1 MSYKKTNFLLV
12 TVLGLLL
19 SSCVSNKDLLYFG
32 DANMSQSTPIN
43 YTSNTL
49 QPNDILDIKIGALV
63 PETAIP
69 YNNQTTST
77 TANMGNPTLDIL
89 KLQGYLV
96 GTDGSIVLPIL
107 GKIEVVNKSIASLEQ
122 ELISILEDGQ
132 HLVSPSVSVRLL
144 NAKVTIL
151 GEVGRPGTYTFTE
164 QFISLPQALG
174 YAGDLSI
181 NGKRTDIL
189 LIREQQGE
197 RRISQIDLTTTNWMN
212 NPEYRIMP
220 NDVIVVNPN
229 NAKVKSAGIIGNA
242 STVVSIVSVL
252 LSITILLTR

>member
-1 MSYKKTNFLLV
+1 
-12 TVLGLLL
+12 
-19 SSCVSNKDLLYFG
+19 VSNKDLLYFG

-49 QPNDILDIKIGALV
+49 QLNDILDIKIGALV

-69 YNNQTTST
+69 YNSQTI
-77 TANMGNPTLDIL
+77 NNLGPQIQNIEVL

>member
-1 MSYKKTNFLLV
+1 MSYKITNFLGV

-69 YNNQTTST
+69 YNSQTI
-77 TANMGNPTLDIL
+77 NNLGQQIQNIEVL

-144 NAKVTIL
+144 NAKVTVL

>member
-1 MSYKKTNFLLV
+1 MSYKKTNFLAV
-12 TVLGLLL
+12 TILGLLL

-69 YNNQTTST
+69 YNNQTINYSGQQIQ
-77 TANMGNPTLDIL
+77 NIDLL

-144 NAKVTIL
+144 NAKVTVL

>member
-1 MSYKKTNFLLV
+1 
-12 TVLGLLL
+12 
-19 SSCVSNKDLLYFG
+19 VSNKDLLYFG

-49 QPNDILDIKIGALV
+49 QLNDILDIKIGALV

-69 YNNQTTST
+69 YNSQTINNLGPQIQ
-77 TANMGNPTLDIL
+77 NMEVL

>member
-1 MSYKKTNFLLV
+1 MSYKKTNFLGV

-69 YNNQTTST
+69 YNSQTI
-77 TANMGNPTLDIL
+77 NNFGQQIQNIEVL

-144 NAKVTIL
+144 NAKVTVL